1 MEKNKEKRVIELEL
15 IDDVEDS
22 GVSAV
27 ALVQDPAIEKFWVY
41 MKKHAFVKPQSGE
54 REDDYIPRCIGV
66 LVGDEGYDQ
75 DQAAAICY
83 STWREEHKSV
93 KLAEYPWDECID
105 DQLARGLDQ
114 ESADKLCGW
123 IRANMKTM
131 EFESY
136 TDYPESAK
144 NAAKRALA
152 WAEKNGWGDC
162 GTPVGKARA
171 NQLANG
177 EAISEETI
185 ARMAS
190 FARHL
195 QNKDVPYSEGCG
207 GLMVDAWGG
216 QAGIEWA
223 QNKLESIR
231 EKMSYD
237 TSSLPPYVDQT
248 QKKKRKFNEYGCP
261 EATVDIELNLA
272 NRQEA
277 IEQANYGPLNP
288 SEPNEEYWQAKAD
301 KFNTTVKDAK
311 SATCGNCGFFVR
323 TKSMLACIAAGIGEE
338 ALADPYDAI
347 QAGELGYCEAFD
359 FKCAAARTC
368 DAWIAGGP
376 ILEEEFLEKNP
387 CWEGY
392 EAYGLKED
400 GTPNCVPI
408 KAEAF
413 AERPIARIPEEERG
427 KTGSEKNE
435 PGDTKTSRGGIEV
448 SQEVESSLKD
458 KIKEHNEK
466 NPQDSQK
473 ADLGMLKAVWRRGAG
488 AYSVGTPGRKGM
500 TRSQWAMGRV
510 NAFLKIL
517 SGSAPSDKDYTQDN
531 DLLPK
536 SHPKHSESMSK
547 FSFALEK
554 DQQIVVGPVAIPDI
568 EIIRRDEE
576 TGEVYYVKFS
586 EATIQRM
593 QEKFMK
599 ELRIGDTN
607 IEHNE
612 KQNANSYVFESWI
625 VEDPKTDKANTVY
638 NLALPKGSWAVKM
651 RVQDP
656 EIWQGV
662 KEGKFKGFSLEGN
675 FIDKEDY
682 EDLQKDKTM
691 IEQVMK
697 ILEN

>member
-1 MEKNKEKRVIELEL
+1 MEKSKEKRVIELEL

-41 MKKHAFVKPQSGE
+41 MKKHSFVKPQSGE
-54 REDDYIPRCIGV
+54 REDDYIPRCMSV

-83 STWREEHKSV
+83 STWREEHSK
-93 KLAEYPWDECID
+93 A
-105 DQLARGLDQ
+105 
-114 ESADKLCGW
+114 
-123 IRANMKTM
+123 M

-136 TDYPESAK
+136 TDYPESAV

-152 WAEKNGWGDC
+152 WAEENGWGDC
-162 GTPVGKARA
+162 GTPIGKARA
-171 NQLANG
+171 NQLANK
-177 EAISEETI
+177 EPISEETI

-231 EKMSYD
+231 EKMSID
-237 TSSLPPYVDQT
+237 TASLPPYVDQT

-288 SEPNEEYWQAKAD
+288 GEPNEEYWQAKAD

-323 TKSMLACIAAGIGEE
+323 TKSMLACIAAGIGED

-368 DAWIAGGP
+368 DAWISGGP
-376 ILEEEFLEKNP
+376 ILEEEFIEPNP

-392 EAYGLKED
+392 EAYGTKIVDGKEV
-400 GTPNCVPI
+400 PNCVPI
-408 KAEAF
+408 KA
-413 AERPIARIPEEERG
+413 
-427 KTGSEKNE
+427 
-435 PGDTKTSRGGIEV
+435 
-448 SQEVESSLKD
+448 
-458 KIKEHNEK
+458 
-466 NPQDSQK
+466 
-473 ADLGMLKAVWRRGAG
+473 
-488 AYSVGTPGRKGM
+488 
-500 TRSQWAMGRV
+500 
-510 NAFLKIL
+510 
-517 SGSAPSDKDYTQDN
+517 
-531 DLLPK
+531 
-536 SHPKHSESMSK
+536 SK
-547 FSFALEK
+547 LAFALEK
-554 DQQIVVGPVAIPDI
+554 DQQIVVGPVAIPNI

-599 ELRIGDTN
+599 ELRIRDTN

-638 NLALPKGSWAVKM
+638 NLALPKGTWAVKM
-651 RVQDP
+651 RVQDS

-682 EDLQKDKTM
+682 EDLQKDKDM

>member
-1 MEKNKEKRVIELEL
+1 MEKNKEKRVVELEL
-15 IDDVEDS
+15 IDDMEDS

-41 MKKHAFVKPQSGE
+41 MKKHAFVKPSAGE
-54 REDDYIPRCIGV
+54 SETDYIPRCMSV

-83 STWREEHKSV
+83 STWREGFAKE
-93 KLAEYPWDECID
+93 
-105 DQLARGLDQ
+105 
-114 ESADKLCGW
+114 
-123 IRANMKTM
+123 M

-136 TDYPESAK
+136 TDYPESAV

-152 WAEKNGWGDC
+152 WAEENGWGDC
-162 GTPVGKARA
+162 GTPIGKARA
-171 NQLANG
+171 NQLANR
-177 EAISEETI
+177 EPISEETI

-223 QNKLESIR
+223 SNKLESIR
-231 EKMSYD
+231 EKMSID
-237 TSSLPPYVDQT
+237 TASLPPYVDQT

-347 QAGELGYCEAFD
+347 QSGELGYCEAFD

-368 DAWIAGGP
+368 DAWISGGP
-376 ILEEEFLEKNP
+376 ILEEEFIEPNP

-392 EAYGLKED
+392 EAIGLKD
-400 GTPNCVPI
+400 GVPNCVPI

-427 KTGSEKNE
+427 RTGSEKNE

-448 SQEVESSLKD
+448 SEEVETSLKD

-536 SHPKHSESMSK
+536 SHPKHSEAMSK
-547 FSFALEK
+547 LAFAVEK
-554 DQQIVVGPVAIPDI
+554 DQQIVVGPVAIPNI

-576 TGEVYYVKFS
+576 TGEIYFVKFS

-599 ELRIGDTN
+599 ELRNRDTN

-612 KQNANSYVFESWI
+612 TQNANSYIFESYI
-625 VEDPKTDKANTVY
+625 IEDAKTDKANTVY
-638 NLALPKGSWAVKM
+638 NLNVPKGTWMVKM
-651 RVQDP
+651 RVTDP
-656 EIWQGV
+656 EVWKGV
-662 KEGKFKGFSLEGN
+662 KEGKFKGFSLEGS

-682 EDLQKDKTM
+682 EDLQKEKSM